1 MKHHPIRETPAD
13 ARDRLFAA
21 ALDQFTRCGYAATS
35 VRELCEAAGVTKP
48 VLYYYFKSKE
58 GLYLEIMNGIGQ
70 LYDQRVGELCC
81 SGGSIRQRLI
91 HFLTGMFDGARENLP
106 VIKLAYMI
114 YFGPPQGAPPVDF
127 NRFFD
132 QTLALVE
139 SLITEGIENGEFRE
153 CDRKALAWALV
164 GSFQTI
170 QEEQICRSESRIG
183 RDGLMS
189 VIDLI
194 LSGVEKGGVHDESTR
209 SSVI

>member
-1 MKHHPIRETPAD
+1 MKQSLREETPPAD
-13 ARDRLFAA
+13 ARDRLIAA
-21 ALDQFTRCGYAATS
+21 ALDQFTRRGYAATS

-70 LYDQRVGELCC
+70 LYDQRVSELCR
-81 SGGSIRQRLI
+81 STGTVRQRLV
-91 HFLTGMFDGARENLP
+91 HFFGGMFEGACENLA
-106 VIKLAYMI
+106 VVKLAYMI
-114 YFGPPQGAPPVDF
+114 YFGPPQGAPHVDF

-139 SLITEGIENGEFRE
+139 GMIAEGIENGEIRE

-170 QEEQICRSESRIG
+170 QEEQICHREPRTDRAGLIAVINLILNGVDGGAVHAESRG
-183 RDGLMS
+183 S
-189 VIDLI
+189 N
-194 LSGVEKGGVHDESTR
+194 
-209 SSVI
+209 